1 VGVGGRGGDL
11 VDGSLRFVEAI
22 EHLLELGAG
31 GVFFELQLDLLEA
44 AVPAEDARADAP
56 AIERGN
62 DATERNGD
70 GDDGNEDDP
79 EPVDEVC
86 SPERKVT
93 LQEWDAVLLVVHR
106 LAAEREAS
114 LAGRWEL
121 AHLVEHARRAVL
133 LVSC

>member
-1 VGVGGRGGDL
+1 
-11 VDGSLRFVEAI
+11 

-44 AVPAEDARADAP
+44 AVPAEDPRADTP

-79 EPVDEVC
+79 EPVNEVC
-86 SPERKVT
+86 RPERKVT
-93 LQEWDAVLLVVHR
+93 LEERDAGLVIAHR
-106 LAAEREAS
+106 LGAERKTGFA
-114 LAGRWEL
+114 RRREL
-121 AHLVEHARRAVL
+121 AHLGEHARRAVHL
-133 LVSC
+133 